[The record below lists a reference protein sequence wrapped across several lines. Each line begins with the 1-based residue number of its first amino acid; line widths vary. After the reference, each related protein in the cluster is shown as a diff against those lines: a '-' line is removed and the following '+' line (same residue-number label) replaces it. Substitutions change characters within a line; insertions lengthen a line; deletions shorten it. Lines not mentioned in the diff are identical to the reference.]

1 MAENIDIFDFELNDQ
16 DMTGSPAPMAPN
28 QFALTVTV
36 DQPEKP
42 TR

>member
-16 DMTGSPAPMAPN
+16 DMTGITGIDGPN

-36 DQPEKP
+36 EQPEKP